1 VYLYRMIAT
10 KNIKQKR
17 IQIVALTLLQLFLFT
32 FPLVVKTTHQH
43 QNRLSNRQTTNGAEL
58 TKWEKP
64 CAICQFEFD
73 TVLKTETPLYS
84 SIIPSQTG
92 YISEYSSPVRS
103 VAFTFISLRAP
114 PLL

>member
-1 VYLYRMIAT
+1 MSIKKIQKQKVYL
-10 KNIKQKR
+10 
-17 IQIVALTLLQLFLFT
+17 VALSLLQLFIFT

-43 QNRLSNRQTTNGAEL
+43 QNHSSSCHQTNSSEL
-58 TKWEKP
+58 AKWEKP

-73 TVLKTETPLYS
+73 TVLQTEIPQYS
-84 SIIPSQTG
+84 CIIPFKTG

>member
-1 VYLYRMIAT
+1 MIA
-10 KNIKQKR
+10 KKKIKQKR
-17 IQIVALTLLQLFLFT
+17 IQIVALALLQLFLFT

-43 QNRLSNRQTTNGAEL
+43 QNHTSSHQTNGTEL
-58 TKWEKP
+58 SKWEKP

-73 TVLKTETPLYS
+73 TVLQTEIPQYS
-84 SIIPSQTG
+84 CIIPFKTG

>member
-1 VYLYRMIAT
+1 MSIKNKKRQQKAYL
-10 KNIKQKR
+10 
-17 IQIVALTLLQLFLFT
+17 VALALLQLFLFT

-43 QNRLSNRQTTNGAEL
+43 QNHTRSHQTTNGIEL
-58 TKWEKP
+58 SKWEKP

-73 TVLKTETPLYS
+73 TVLHTEIPLYS
-84 SIIPSQTG
+84 CIIPFKTG
-92 YISEYSSPVRS
+92 YISEYSSPVGS